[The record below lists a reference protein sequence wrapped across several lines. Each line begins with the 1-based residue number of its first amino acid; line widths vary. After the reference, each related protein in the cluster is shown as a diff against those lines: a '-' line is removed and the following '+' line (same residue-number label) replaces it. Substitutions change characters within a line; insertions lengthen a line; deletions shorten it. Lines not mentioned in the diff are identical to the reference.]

1 MLMSSYEKTVNQ
13 WRKTHP
19 PKTREEIEREV
30 KEKATRQLY
39 RESDEYYLD
48 PNKKEHK
55 ELFKNWPTNELSSS
69 ISLDD
74 YARSMKGQM
83 EKYSD
88 NQTGFFKTIID
99 KRGNYKK

>member
-48 PNKKEHK
+48 PNKKGK
-55 ELFKNWPTNELSSS
+55 GVIQEL
-69 ISLDD
+69 
-74 YARSMKGQM
+74 A
-83 EKYSD
+83 
-88 NQTGFFKTIID
+88 NQ
-99 KRGNYKK
+99 